1 MTGQGRSHGMR
12 HLSGIT
18 GCCHE
23 LCIPWDSFV
32 SGNQRGNCSLTC
44 VWPCPLPFPLALLK
58 APEGSRGWEQ
68 GLCWSQRHSQSCPCL
83 LGTRLGLVKIE
94 SVDHLREG
102 TELITQ
108 PETSG
113 PTVPR
118 QTLGSSNGSTVS
130 MLVSTITWEESSTR
144 NYLDHVH
151 VRACLG
157 AVSWLL
163 IKVGRP
169 PTNVGGTIP

>member
-1 MTGQGRSHGMR
+1 MYSLGQLCEWESERKPQLDLCVA
-12 HLSGIT
+12 LSPAFSPG
-18 GCCHE
+18 
-23 LCIPWDSFV
+23 S
-32 SGNQRGNCSLTC
+32 
-44 VWPCPLPFPLALLK
+44 A
-58 APEGSRGWEQ
+58 EGPRGWEQ

-83 LGTRLGLVKIE
+83 LGTRLGLMKIE

-108 PETSG
+108 LETSG

-144 NYLDHVH
+144 NYLDHIH
-151 VRACLG
+151 V
-157 AVSWLL
+157 
-163 IKVGRP
+163 
-169 PTNVGGTIP
+169 